1 MNFDCILANPPY
13 AKIGCDIVNKIVYDV
28 PHKDISLLG
37 TRAMLGKHNKRL
49 ALEYVYI
56 EDYVLN
62 PVCKVSWVQQL
73 ILLGHKGSCNVVS
86 PTRYEGQVHLEE
98 RPNELRIEFT
108 AEGKGV
114 THETLKP
121 LLTRNRTTSLILS
134 VSDEDYEYIKTHWN
148 DMSYVERFWWL
159 HDHGLYKRF
168 VEKDGVEENI

>member
-56 EDYVLN
+56 ADYVLN
-62 PVCKVSWVQQL
+62 PVCKVRWVQQL
-73 ILLGHKGSCNVVS
+73 ILLGHKGSCRVV
-86 PTRYEGQVHLEE
+86 PATCYQHKEE
-98 RPNELRIEFT
+98 RPNELRIAFSTE
-108 AEGKGV
+108 AKGI
-114 THETLKP
+114 TPHETLKP
-121 LLTRNRTTSLILS
+121 LLTRNRATSFILS
-134 VSDEDYEYIKTHWN
+134 VSDEDYEYIKTHW
-148 DMSYVERFWWL
+148 DGMGAIERFWWL

-168 VEKDGVEENI
+168 VEQ

>member
-13 AKIGCDIVNKIVYDV
+13 AKIGVDITKKIINEI

-62 PVCKVSWVQQL
+62 PVCKVIWVSQL

-86 PTRYEGQVHLEE
+86 STCYEHKQQVKPNEIRVPFAMRGTGQV
-98 RPNELRIEFT
+98 RVSW
-108 AEGKGV
+108 G
-114 THETLKP
+114 TLS
-121 LLTRNRTTSLILS
+121 TRNRKTSEMLS

-148 DMSYVERFWWL
+148 GMGAVERFWWL

-168 VEKDGVEENI
+168 VEQ

>member
-13 AKIGCDIVNKIVYDV
+13 GNIGCDIVNKIMYDV

-62 PVCKVSWVQQL
+62 PVCKVKWVRQL
-73 ILLGHKGSCNVVS
+73 ILLGHKGSCKVV
-86 PTRYEGQVHLEE
+86 PATCFEGHRMKEL
-98 RPNELRIEFT
+98 PNELRIVFS
-108 AEGKGV
+108 GKESGSIYG
-114 THETLKP
+114 TLNR
-121 LLTRNRTTSLILS
+121 LLTRNRTTSHILS
-134 VSDEDYEYIKTHWN
+134 VSDEDYEYIKTYWD
-148 DMSYVERFWWL
+148 DMDYIQRFWWL

-168 VEKDGVEENI
+168 VEQ